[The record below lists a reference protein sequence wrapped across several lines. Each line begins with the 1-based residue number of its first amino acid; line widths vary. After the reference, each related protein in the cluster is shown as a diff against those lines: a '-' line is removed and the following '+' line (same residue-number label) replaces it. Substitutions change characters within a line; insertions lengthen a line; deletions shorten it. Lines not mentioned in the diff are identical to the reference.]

1 MPWTESLTRRSLL
14 TAGAGFLAG
23 LTGGYT
29 LGRWG
34 PGLPDWPG
42 RPSPSSGPAAPTA
55 LPLGVE
61 IVDTDPITGL
71 DLARQIG
78 VTWVRLLLGWQ
89 DLEPQPGVF
98 QWEAADRLLTAA
110 LERGLRPLVVLTGV
124 PPWAGPEP
132 GGPLDE
138 AGQEAFARLLAAA
151 ARRYGPRGV
160 KHWELFNEPDNGD
173 FARRWLGG
181 SWGRAPEAYAAL
193 LRRAY
198 PALKAADPTAHLVM
212 GGLALDWFTDDDL
225 HPHRPGPFVR
235 DFLDRVLAA
244 GGGVFFDIA
253 NFHYYPN
260 FRPRWEPHGRDIMG
274 KAAFL
279 RRTLA
284 AYGVSKPVLCTEI
297 GAWVDPDRG
306 GSRDGQA
313 TYAVQAMVRGMA
325 ADLQAVIWFNLVDL
339 TMPGM
344 ARYGLVTREGIP
356 RPAFRALQVLR
367 QRLDQ
372 AVFVRP
378 LTPGD
383 LGTEGVEGYLFYAP
397 LSGTQI
403 QVIWATAPVA
413 DLPPFRPHRP
423 NVQRTVRLPQPPARL
438 LDRDGQ
444 PRPPAASLT
453 VGPQPLSLEYE
464 GY

>member
-23 LTGGYT
+23 LTGGYA

-42 RPSPSSGPAAPTA
+42 RPSPSSGPTAPTA

-61 IVDTDPITGL
+61 VVDTDPITGL

-173 FARRWLGG
+173 I
-181 SWGRAPEAYAAL
+181 
-193 LRRAY
+193 
-198 PALKAADPTAHLVM
+198 DP
-212 GGLALDWFTDDDL
+212 
-225 HPHRPGPFVR
+225 
-235 DFLDRVLAA
+235 
-244 GGGVFFDIA
+244 
-253 NFHYYPN
+253 
-260 FRPRWEPHGRDIMG
+260 
-274 KAAFL
+274 
-279 RRTLA
+279 
-284 AYGVSKPVLCTEI
+284 
-297 GAWVDPDRG
+297 
-306 GSRDGQA
+306 
-313 TYAVQAMVRGMA
+313 
-325 ADLQAVIWFNLVDL
+325 
-339 TMPGM
+339 
-344 ARYGLVTREGIP
+344 
-356 RPAFRALQVLR
+356 
-367 QRLDQ
+367 
-372 AVFVRP
+372 
-378 LTPGD
+378 
-383 LGTEGVEGYLFYAP
+383 AP
-397 LSGTQI
+397 LSATSSTASWPPGVAPSSISPTFTI
-403 QVIWATAPVA
+403 TPTFAPAGNPTAVISWA
-413 DLPPFRPHRP
+413 
-423 NVQRTVRLPQPPARL
+423 
-438 LDRDGQ
+438 
-444 PRPPAASLT
+444 RPPSCGARWRPT
-453 VGPQPLSLEYE
+453 G
-464 GY
+464 